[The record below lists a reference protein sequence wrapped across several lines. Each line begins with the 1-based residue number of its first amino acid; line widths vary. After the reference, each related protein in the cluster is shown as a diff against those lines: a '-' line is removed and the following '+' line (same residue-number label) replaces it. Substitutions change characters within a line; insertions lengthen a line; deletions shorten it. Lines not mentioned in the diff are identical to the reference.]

1 MWSAS
6 CVPSDALPPARA
18 QAEAGCSIEEE
29 GRWGRW
35 KCGAGVI
42 SILEGDLAA
51 VSDGLHAFRRHM
63 AQVARQIRSEAAPAK
78 VRRYVRMFEAGLPLD
93 ITVRWYPATAIDA
106 IEARVEELT
115 RQGRE
120 VWISQ
125 GLPWERGMAELLASV
140 ERKTD
145 LLKDVHSVDDFRSK
159 ALGLLQGWDQ
169 GAWAKVYYDTPARSL
184 IGGTI
189 GFDTNRFDSMMR
201 TDSRT
206 IRLESA
212 AGISDVRHLQRQMS
226 ARKVLVVSPDR
237 TLFSQVEAALEQKD
251 YVAERVED
259 IGAAAQ
265 GARHMAPREPRVVI
279 VDCPDG
285 VSAGVALMDDL
296 KAAKDTQGV
305 PVIFI
310 EGENERCSLDLRR
323 RVAAV
328 ISQPVSAEA
337 IRSAVFLTGFR
348 LRGDASGFHPQ
359 FRDTI
364 TRNEVERLLGT
375 VMGAGGSYRRMM
387 ARVANVEAR
396 PTIAFEFKLVPLAP
410 YEFFFIDYE
419 WSGAKHELHRFDWLH
434 SLGVG

>member
-1 MWSAS
+1 LS
-6 CVPSDALPPARA
+6 
-18 QAEAGCSIEEE
+18 
-29 GRWGRW
+29 
-35 KCGAGVI
+35 
-42 SILEGDLAA
+42 A
-51 VSDGLHAFRRHM
+51 VSEGLHGFRRHM
-63 AQVARQIRSEAAPAK
+63 AQVAQQVRSEVAPAK
-78 VRRYVRMFEAGLPLD
+78 VQRYVRMFEAGLPLD
-93 ITVRWYPATAIDA
+93 ITVRWYPATAIEA

-125 GLPWERGMAELLASV
+125 GLPWDPGMVDRLASV

-145 LLKDVHSVDDFRSK
+145 LPKDVHNVDDFRSK
-159 ALGLLQGWDQ
+159 ALELLQGWGE

-189 GFDTNRFDSMMR
+189 GFDTNRFDSVMR

-226 ARKVLVVSPDR
+226 ARKVLVVSADR
-237 TLFSQVEAALEQKD
+237 TLFSQVERALEQMD
-251 YVAERVED
+251 YAVKMEED
-259 IGAAAQ
+259 TGVGAQAARQ
-265 GARHMAPREPRVVI
+265 MGPGEPRVVI
-279 VDCPDG
+279 VDSADG
-285 VSAGVALMDDL
+285 VSAGVALLDDL
-296 KAAKDTQGV
+296 KAAKETEGV

-310 EGENERCSLDLRR
+310 EGYDERCSLDLRR

-359 FRDTI
+359 SRDTI

-419 WSGAKHELHRFDWLH
+419 WSGAKHELHRFDWLY
-434 SLGVG
+434 SLGAG